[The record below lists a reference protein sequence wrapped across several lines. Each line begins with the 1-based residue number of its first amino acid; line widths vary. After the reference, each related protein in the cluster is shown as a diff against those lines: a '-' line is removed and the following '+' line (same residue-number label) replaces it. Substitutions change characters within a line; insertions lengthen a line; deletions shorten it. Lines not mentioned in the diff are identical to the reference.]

1 MRMGCR
7 MLMGMVLMERGIV
20 SRRMGGGEELRRE
33 RLMGDGSATTCAVTL
48 RRDGERRSGGRTS
61 GAGTAEGRNRGSQR
75 RGWEEEE

>member
-61 GAGTAEGRNRGSQR
+61 GAETAEGQKQR
-75 RGWEEEE
+75 ESEMGWEEEE